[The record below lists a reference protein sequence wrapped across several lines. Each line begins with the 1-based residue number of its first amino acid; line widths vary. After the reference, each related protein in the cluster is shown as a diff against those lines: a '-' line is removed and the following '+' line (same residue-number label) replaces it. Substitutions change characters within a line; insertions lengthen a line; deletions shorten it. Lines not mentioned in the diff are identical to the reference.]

1 MPLVTAD
8 ISVSSDGFSAGPN
21 QREDAPFGDGVDE
34 SFHDWQTTYADDN
47 RRERDG
53 ILDAGAFIMGR
64 NMFSPFRGPWTDD
77 WRGWWGDDPPYHAPV
92 FVLTH
97 HPRTPLEMQGGTTF
111 HFVTDGA
118 EAALARAREAAGD
131 RNVAVAGGASTI
143 NEFIARGL
151 LDELR
156 LHIAPV
162 AFGLGARGDVVRVF
176 DGVPRQ
182 RMEPVYVRSTPHTTH
197 ITYRFG

>member
-1 MPLVTAD
+1 MSLVTAD

-53 ILDAGAFIMGR
+53 ILDTGAFIMGR

-97 HPRTPLEMQGGTTF
+97 HPRAPLEMQGGDVPLRHRRRRGCAGPRPRGRGRPERGGRGRRVHDQRVHRTRS
-111 HFVTDGA
+111 
-118 EAALARAREAAGD
+118 AR
-131 RNVAVAGGASTI
+131 
-143 NEFIARGL
+143 
-151 LDELR
+151 
-156 LHIAPV
+156 
-162 AFGLGARGDVVRVF
+162 
-176 DGVPRQ
+176 
-182 RMEPVYVRSTPHTTH
+182 
-197 ITYRFG
+197 